1 MTENHPI
8 TMEDDLTE
16 IMLFH
21 KLIEKENLD
30 E

>member
-8 TMEDDLTE
+8 AMEDDLTE